1 MGRLTLNILLSFA
14 QFEREVIGE
23 RVRDKIAASK
33 RKGIWVGGP
42 VPLGYAAVEKKL
54 VVLPAEAEAVRTIF
68 ARYLELGS
76 VRALTDDLACRGIR
90 SKLRKLSSG
99 RVVGGGSFGVGALAH
114 LLKNRIYIGEV
125 VYRGKIHRG
134 GHEPLLDLALFEA
147 VQARLAGQAV
157 ARRCRL
163 RGSSALLTGRLYDDR
178 GNRMS
183 PSHTNKDGVRYRYY
197 VSQARL
203 QRKAKR
209 AGSISRVPA
218 AEIEALIVTALRN
231 HTTRAGEPPP
241 DNDRELVDRYV
252 ERAILLSDQI
262 KVHVRQVIE
271 TSAAPEA
278 QGLPSGTGGD
288 HHTSGDQTN
297 AHDITIPWTGA
308 VPFSMK
314 GIIHVPAHNTPLTP
328 SRREAVLI
336 AIAKARKWVD
346 DLAHGRVANFAVI
359 ARHEG
364 KGEQHVRRLAPLACL
379 SPRIVSA
386 LLEGTAAADLT
397 LTALARALP
406 YAWAEQERRLLWHF
420 SDDGA
425 ERS

>member
-1 MGRLTLNILLSFA
+1 M
-14 QFEREVIGE
+14 
-23 RVRDKIAASK
+23 
-33 RKGIWVGGP
+33 
-42 VPLGYAAVEKKL
+42 
-54 VVLPAEAEAVRTIF
+54 
-68 ARYLELGS
+68 
-76 VRALTDDLACRGIR
+76 
-90 SKLRKLSSG
+90 
-99 RVVGGGSFGVGALAH
+99 GALAH
-114 LLKNRIYIGEV
+114 LLKNRFYIGEV

-147 VQARLAGQAV
+147 VQARLAAQAV
-157 ARRCRL
+157 ARRCRV
-163 RGSSALLTGRLYDDR
+163 RGSSALLTGRLFDDR

-218 AEIEALIVTALRN
+218 AEIEALIVTTLRN

-278 QGLPSGTGGD
+278 QDLPSGTGGD

-297 AHDITIPWTGA
+297 AHDITIPW
-308 VPFSMK
+308 
-314 GIIHVPAHNTPLTP
+314 
-328 SRREAVLI
+328 
-336 AIAKARKWVD
+336 
-346 DLAHGRVANFAVI
+346 
-359 ARHEG
+359 
-364 KGEQHVRRLAPLACL
+364 APCQ
-379 SPRIVSA
+379 SP
-386 LLEGTAAADLT
+386 
-397 LTALARALP
+397 
-406 YAWAEQERRLLWHF
+406 
-420 SDDGA
+420 
-425 ERS
+425 

>member
-1 MGRLTLNILLSFA
+1 
-14 QFEREVIGE
+14 
-23 RVRDKIAASK
+23 
-33 RKGIWVGGP
+33 
-42 VPLGYAAVEKKL
+42 
-54 VVLPAEAEAVRTIF
+54 
-68 ARYLELGS
+68 
-76 VRALTDDLACRGIR
+76 
-90 SKLRKLSSG
+90 
-99 RVVGGGSFGVGALAH
+99 
-114 LLKNRIYIGEV
+114 
-125 VYRGKIHRG
+125 
-134 GHEPLLDLALFEA
+134 
-147 VQARLAGQAV
+147 
-157 ARRCRL
+157 
-163 RGSSALLTGRLYDDR
+163 
-178 GNRMS
+178 MS

-271 TSAAPEA
+271 TSAATEA
-278 QGLPSGTGGD
+278 QGLPSGTGED

-308 VPFSMK
+308 VPVSMK
-314 GIIHVPAHNTPLTP
+314 GIIHVPAHNTPLMP
-328 SRREAVLI
+328 SRRQALLI

-397 LTALARALP
+397 LTALAHALP